1 MDLGLKTDMH
11 WSNALNWAWNAGTFS
26 RRADEGLVRL
36 ILEPGAGNVGTFSRR
51 EGEGLVLLLE
61 RCKRRKTS
69 FVLCCRTAKELD
81 CGQRLDLEGLVRY
94 SF

>member
-11 WSNALNWAWNAGTFS
+11 WSNALNWAGIA
-26 RRADEGLVRL
+26 
-36 ILEPGAGNVGTFSRR
+36 GTFSRR

-69 FVLCCRTAKELD
+69 FVLRGRTAKELD